1 MTGKELAEKC
11 AQVARE
17 YKTLYVLGCIGAP
30 LHAAN
35 KQRYTNNLAFN
46 RNSARAEKINAAT
59 ADTFGFDCVCLI
71 KSLLWGWSGDTGAI
85 YGGAKYASAGVP
97 DIGANAMIEVC
108 GEISEAFSEV
118 EQGEALWFP
127 GHIGIYIGDG
137 WAVECTHRW
146 ADGVQ
151 VTAVHNLRPAED
163 GVPGRLWTKH
173 GKLPYVTYEEET
185 PADTAEET
193 KAAQD
198 ASFIRQVQSAIGAA
212 VDGVAGPETLGKT
225 VTVSQYTNSRHPVVK
240 AVQKQLAALGY
251 SQVGTADGIA
261 GPKFAAAVKAYQQD
275 HGCVTDGIITAG
287 NKTWKSLLG
296 IL

>member
-1 MTGKELAEKC
+1 MTGKELAQKC
-11 AQVARE
+11 AQVAKE

-46 RNSARAEKINAAT
+46 RNTARAEKINAAT

-71 KSLLWGWSGDTGAI
+71 KSLLWGWNGDTGAI
-85 YGGAKYASAGVP
+85 YGGAAYASAGVP

-108 GEISEAFSEV
+108 SDISTDFSNVEA
-118 EQGEALWFP
+118 GEALWFP

-151 VTAVHNLRPAED
+151 VTAVHNLRLAQS

-173 GKLPYVTYEEET
+173 GKLPYVTYGKEVPGT
-185 PADTAEET
+185 QVPADPDTA
-193 KAAQD
+193 
-198 ASFIRQVQSAIGAA
+198 FIRQVQSAVGAA
-212 VDGVAGPETLGKT
+212 VDGIAGPETIGKT
-225 VTVSQYTNSRHPVVK
+225 VTVSQYTNRTHPVVK
-240 AVQKQLAALGY
+240 VLQRQLDALGY

-261 GPKFAAAVKAYQQD
+261 GPKFTAAVKAYQQAN
-275 HGCVTDGIITAG
+275 GCVVDGIITAG

-296 IL
+296 ML